1 MLHKT
6 LYLAILFFSLT
17 VAATAQDADFDG
29 VLDAVD
35 LCPNTADSTNTDTD
49 GDGVGDVCDLDD
61 DNDGILDSNECEIA
75 IPNFSF
81 ENGLADW
88 TVESTD
94 GTVNNSITISPAND
108 GPFPGAENTNYVDIE
123 AYNETITLSTSNAVG
138 IYEESAYVLSISL
151 GDLPY
156 PLGSTAPPGFYEDG
170 LIRIEMGYGI
180 NNDNYTPLPVT
191 ILGSSQDIDGPTET
205 VQGWNEFNLYF
216 NIDDPAII
224 GQGILFRIYH
234 TGIGGSAIGL
244 AVDNVRLARDSDN
257 DGLSNCIDLDSDDPT
272 NSSGCYDTT
281 EAGHIPNGTGNLT
294 GTGVDPS
301 NGLVTGF
308 TTGYTGN
315 TQEVLFAGVYDVC
328 ALNYNDNDGDNV
340 LDKDD
345 LDDDNDGIYDLN
357 ECSIP
362 ISNYSFENNG
372 AGDPITDWSLTD
384 ATNNIAWGIEVP
396 AITNYNNIP
405 DGNSIAFINGSG
417 TITLNI
423 PGAAFEIGDYITSLS
438 IGDGMET
445 TNVFSN
451 DGQSI
456 IEIGFDN
463 GTGFQ
468 QIGERIVEAH
478 ETLNGIWTEIVF
490 STNIPLGSPAIGEGI
505 IVQITH
511 IENQDL
517 NQRGGDYDLVQVR
530 QDRNANG
537 IPDCFEDDIDND
549 GCADVI
555 EAGHTDGGGG
565 ILANSSSNADG
576 TVTPIGTGYTGI
588 NQAVLSSNINI
599 CTEDLDFDND
609 GEDDI
614 VDLDDDNDGILDRYE
629 CEIPVPNFS
638 FETDNLPADPIQNW
652 QVVTGTNYGIE
663 TIDGTNFTAA
673 QEGNSFGFINGDG
686 SIQLNEVWA
695 TYDREATYI
704 LEFSIGD
711 PIPFA
716 PQFSNDSQTIVE
728 LGYTDGTNFTTL
740 ATRTVQSYE
749 TTNGEW
755 SRFFITIP
763 MTAPTPLTPGSPG
776 FGEGISIR
784 ITHDDTSFNNTS
796 QTTFDNFILKIDT
809 DGDGEPDCTD
819 LDSDDDGCFDVVE
832 AGHTDAGSGVLGTAV
847 DGNGLVTGTAT
858 GYTGPR
864 HQMWDDASN
873 ISCNPLDTDGDLVE
887 DGNYFR
893 YDASN
898 TLQTNIDEDDDND
911 GILDVDE
918 DCELINTAFLRQ
930 PWNFEIPTNN
940 FLLGGTDTPF
950 TSVVDYW
957 YNETGAGDAF
967 VHLANADNFF
977 GPNPNPYSV
986 NYATDGTLLEDFP
999 EPDGAY
1005 DAFLALHGDVTIT
1018 QTESRITLEEGSYIL
1033 TLAVGDGLDY
1043 QNQFR
1048 NDGTSF
1054 IEIGYANAT
1063 NNFNPLG
1070 FDLTIL
1076 PEETPNGTWTDFSI
1090 SYTIPA
1096 GSPAIGNDIR
1106 IQITHTIDVNLNQQ
1120 AGNYD
1125 HFRISR
1131 DTDGDLIPDC
1141 LDFDSDNDGCPDSIE
1156 NGYVDDDRD
1165 GVLGTGAA
1173 TVDGNGLVTSEV
1185 GYTTFP
1191 LNAGVRIVSEPA
1203 VIDTGLTDPTE
1214 ACEGS
1219 DAVFTVIATRNG
1231 TNTTI
1236 IYEWYESTDGGTTFT
1251 LLAEDATYIGT
1262 TTTELTIAGVTAGLD
1277 GNLYRVRV
1285 MGDDNLCY
1293 EESIATLNVT
1303 AGPTP
1308 ITPVATTASIC
1319 EGEDAEFTITGT
1331 PGDIITYSL
1340 DGGTMPISVTLDA
1353 TGIATITETTT
1364 TADVTMEISSIESGT
1379 CTLNLVPVTS
1389 ATVTVNTIPTLDPAT
1404 TATCSTDLATY
1415 DVAVVVNA
1423 GNITNTSEG
1432 VLTGNTITGITAG
1445 NDITITVDNN
1455 GCIRDLNIT
1464 APDCSCPVIDIPV
1477 NANNPSICFGTA
1489 TPDLSVDL
1497 GTNGDAINWYD
1508 ASTAGTLLNTGTTY
1522 TTGETAVG
1530 TYTYYAE
1537 AIETVSGC
1545 TSNRIPV
1552 TLTINS
1558 MPVADT
1564 STDINQCVPYTLPVL
1579 SADNFYYTGPNGS
1592 GTNLLEG
1599 SNITSTQTIYIYSE
1613 SGTTPNCFDESS
1625 FEVTINETPVV
1636 NIISATCSADLNT
1649 YTVQFSNSIA
1659 TAALTTSAGTISGN
1673 SIIDIPSNIGS
1684 VTITADNNGCIA
1696 TSTTLA
1702 PDCSCPIIDDAVNPI
1717 DVNTCEG
1724 NPNGSLQ
1731 VSLGSNGD
1739 TINWY
1744 TTATG
1749 GTSVANGLSF
1759 TPTDTAIGTY
1769 TYYAEASE
1777 AVNGCISSN
1786 RIPVTLTI
1794 EPIPVAD
1801 TLNDVEGCEFFVLP
1815 NLSNNNN
1822 YYTGANGTGQLL
1834 TAGSQVSQDQTIYIF
1849 AQSPNNQDCSS
1860 ESQFEVTIL
1869 EEPIIDLPYE
1879 VSICSST
1886 NGIAASVPIGVD
1898 LGPNY
1903 IYDWTPNNDTNGDGI
1918 EEAIFNV
1925 SQAGEYSLRI
1935 FTIGNTINCGGSL
1948 EYIVN
1953 VTEAPLPQD
1962 IEIEIT
1968 SEGYELNSGNRVRAI
1983 INNDIF
1989 AYTNFE
1995 YSLDDPDGPYQTD
2008 NFFQNVVGGLHTI
2021 FVRSIGNCGAT
2032 LESDPFLI
2040 VNYPTYFS
2048 PNGDGSNDTWF
2059 PLGLADPNL
2068 TTNVVAEIYDR
2079 HGKLVHYLDPFGTG
2093 WDGTYNGES
2102 LPESDYWFV
2111 IEYIDAINNNRSIQ
2125 FKGHFSLIR

>member
-1 MLHKT
+1 MLHRT
-6 LYLAILFFSLT
+6 LYLAILFFSFSFIA
-17 VAATAQDADFDG
+17 VAQDADFDG
-29 VLDAVD
+29 VLDGVD
-35 LCPNTADSTNTDTD
+35 FCPNTADPSNADSD

-61 DNDGILDSNECEIA
+61 DNDGILDFYDCEIP
-75 IPNFSF
+75 IPNYSF
-81 ENGLADW
+81 ESPTYYSFPDGWDYSPTLYTLGQGIAGTHNIEPTTNYPIAPEQNQFLYIN
-88 TVESTD
+88 SD
-94 GTVNNSITISPAND
+94 GTDPVVS
-108 GPFPGAENTNYVDIE
+108 
-123 AYNETITLSTSNAVG
+123 ITLSNHIG
-138 IYEESAYVLSISL
+138 IFAPGSYILTLNIGDGLSSTNRYRNDGISTIELGYGNDPASFTPINSLIEDGTNTLDGTFNEFSFTTVLNL
-151 GDLPY
+151 GD
-156 PLGSTAPPGFYEDG
+156 
-170 LIRIEMGYGI
+170 
-180 NNDNYTPLPVT
+180 
-191 ILGSSQDIDGPTET
+191 
-205 VQGWNEFNLYF
+205 
-216 NIDDPAII
+216 PAI
-224 GQGILFRIYH
+224 GQGILIRITHEAQPNAVAGNYDNIRLVRD
-234 TGIGGSAIGL
+234 TDGDGISDCLEIDA
-244 AVDNVRLARDSDN
+244 DN
-257 DGLSNCIDLDSDDPT
+257 DGCFDAI
-272 NSSGCYDTT
+272 
-281 EAGHIPNGTGNLT
+281 EAGHLANASGELNNSGLNADGTVIPLGTGY
-294 GTGVDPS
+294 S
-301 NGLVTGF
+301 
-308 TTGYTGN
+308 GN
-315 TQEVLFAGVYDVC
+315 TQEVIDDS
-328 ALNYNDNDGDNV
+328 LNSCDPTYNDNDSDGV
-340 LDKDD
+340 LNNLD
-345 LDDDNDGIYDLN
+345 LDDDNDGIRDEY
-357 ECSIP
+357 ECEIP
-362 ISNYSFENNG
+362 IENHSFEADLPGSSPQTGWIFNSTSG
-372 AGDPITDWSLTD
+372 AGIEEIISPPNVDPNFFT
-384 ATNNIAWGIEVP
+384 A
-396 AITNYNNIP
+396 P
-405 DGNSIAFINGSG
+405 DGNQLAFINGTG
-417 TITLNI
+417 TILLSEVY
-423 PGAAFEIGDYITSLS
+423 ASYEISNYILS
-438 IGDGMET
+438 VYIGDGINES
-445 TNVFSN
+445 NPFRN

-456 IEIGFDN
+456 IELGYLDGIGN
-463 GTGFQ
+463 FQ
-468 QIGERIVEAH
+468 TIPGGNRIVEGY
-478 ETLNGIWTEIVF
+478 ETPPGIWMNFDLNV
-490 STNIPLGSPAIGEGI
+490 NIPLGSPALGNGI
-505 IVQITH
+505 VVRITH
-511 IENQDL
+511 TENGIL
-517 NQRGGDYDLVQVR
+517 NQRAGNYDNIRIVK
-530 QDRNANG
+530 DADNDG
-537 IPDCFEDDIDND
+537 ISNCFDTDSDND
-549 GCADVI
+549 GCPDVE
-555 EAGHTDGGGG
+555 EAGHANGGTDTLAGG
-565 ILANSSSNADG
+565 AVDADG
-576 TVTPIGTGYTGI
+576 LITGYATGYSGPT
-588 NQAVLSSNINI
+588 NAVFNNL
-599 CTEDLDFDND
+599 LDTCNPIDTDND
-609 GEDDI
+609 GLANDDGYTQNLPANNDDF
-614 VDLDDDNDGILDRYE
+614 DLLDKDNDNDGITDIEEGCNLTTVGLMREAYAFE
-629 CEIPVPNFS
+629 VPLNNFIYDPGAGNDTPS
-638 FETDNLPADPIQNW
+638 NQGNPLMGTRSPDFWLPSDFSVVGTSLVRVQDYIDPATTLPYSPNYYAD
-652 QVVTGTNYGIE
+652 GSGIS
-663 TIDGTNFTAA
+663 DDPTAA
-673 QEGNSFGFINGDG
+673 SGDATRYDNDSFVFINGTA
-686 SIQLNEVWA
+686 SITQ
-695 TYDREATYI
+695 DR
-704 LEFSIGD
+704 F
-711 PIPFA
+711 
-716 PQFSNDSQTIVE
+716 
-728 LGYTDGTNFTTL
+728 
-740 ATRTVQSYE
+740 
-749 TTNGEW
+749 
-755 SRFFITIP
+755 
-763 MTAPTPLTPGSPG
+763 
-776 FGEGISIR
+776 
-784 ITHDDTSFNNTS
+784 
-796 QTTFDNFILKIDT
+796 
-809 DGDGEPDCTD
+809 
-819 LDSDDDGCFDVVE
+819 
-832 AGHTDAGSGVLGTAV
+832 
-847 DGNGLVTGTAT
+847 
-858 GYTGPR
+858 
-864 HQMWDDASN
+864 
-873 ISCNPLDTDGDLVE
+873 
-887 DGNYFR
+887 
-893 YDASN
+893 
-898 TLQTNIDEDDDND
+898 
-911 GILDVDE
+911 
-918 DCELINTAFLRQ
+918 
-930 PWNFEIPTNN
+930 
-940 FLLGGTDTPF
+940 
-950 TSVVDYW
+950 
-957 YNETGAGDAF
+957 
-967 VHLANADNFF
+967 
-977 GPNPNPYSV
+977 
-986 NYATDGTLLEDFP
+986 
-999 EPDGAY
+999 AY
-1005 DAFLALHGDVTIT
+1005 DLSNRVPTIIEGGYIVTV
-1018 QTESRITLEEGSYIL
+1018 S
-1033 TLAVGDGLDY
+1033 VGDGLDIEDR
-1043 QNQFR
+1043 FR
-1048 NDGTSF
+1048 NDGTSLL
-1054 IEIGYANAT
+1054 EAGYDDGS
-1063 NNFNPLG
+1063 G
-1070 FDLTIL
+1070 FTVLSSRTVTPD
-1076 PEETPNGTWTDFSI
+1076 ETPNGTWTDI
-1090 SYTIPA
+1090 SYNVPIPA
-1096 GSPAIGNDIR
+1096 GSPAIGELLLLR
-1106 IQITHTIDVNLNQQ
+1106 ITHTINVANNQE

-1125 HFRISR
+1125 NIRINF
-1131 DTDGDLIPDC
+1131 DYDNDGIPDC
-1141 LDFDSDNDGCPDSIE
+1141 NDSDSDNDGCPDATE
-1156 NGYVDDDRD
+1156 AGFTNDDNDDFVGNGVPAID
-1165 GVLGTGAA
+1165 GDGLVLGT
-1173 TVDGNGLVTSEV
+1173 D
-1185 GYTTFP
+1185 GYTTP
-1191 LNAGVRIVSEPA
+1191 VSPNVRSYSEPA
-1203 VIDTGLTDPTE
+1203 VIDTGLTNPNE

-1219 DAVFTVIATRNG
+1219 DAVFTVIATRDG

-1251 LLAEDATYIGT
+1251 LLVEDATYIGT
-1262 TTTELTIAGVTAGLD
+1262 TTTELTIAGVTTGLD

-1340 DGGTMPISVTLDA
+1340 DGGTTSVSVTLDA

-1404 TATCSTDLATY
+1404 TATCSADLATY

-1477 NANNPSICFGTA
+1477 NANNQSICFGTA

-1599 SNITSTQTIYIYSE
+1599 SDITSTQTIYIYSE

-1625 FEVTINETPVV
+1625 FEVTINETPVL
-1636 NIISATCSADLNT
+1636 NLLSATCSADLNT
-1649 YTVQFSNSIA
+1649 YSVTFSNSIP
-1659 TAALTTSAGTISGN
+1659 TAILTSNAGTVSGN
-1673 SIIDIPSNIGS
+1673 SVINIPSNTPF
-1684 VTITADNNGCIA
+1684 VTITANNNGC
-1696 TSTTLA
+1696 SPTLTVQA
-1702 PDCSCPIIDDAVNPI
+1702 PDCSCPIIDDATNPI
-1717 DVNTCEG
+1717 NVNTCEG
-1724 NPNGSLQ
+1724 SPSAELQ
-1731 VSLGSNGD
+1731 VSLGTNGD

-1749 GTSVANGLSF
+1749 GTSIANGLSF

-1834 TAGSQVSQDQTIYIF
+1834 TVGSQVSQDQTIYIF

-1879 VSICSST
+1879 VSICSNT

-1968 SEGYELNSGNRVRAI
+1968 SEGFELNSGNRVRAI

-2111 IEYIDAINNNRSIQ
+2111 IEYIDAIDNNRSIQ

>member
-1 MLHKT
+1 MLHRT
-6 LYLAILFFSLT
+6 IFLALLFLSFSFIT
-17 VAATAQDADFDG
+17 NAQDADFDG

-35 LCPNTADSTNTDTD
+35 LCPNTADPTNADSD

-61 DNDGILDSNECEIA
+61 DNDGILDSNECEISIPFSGFEANFTSAWDIINFNSYAFETPSAQQPTVTEGSQYLA
-75 IPNFSF
+75 INSYLETTQLTLDVPVGVYSEGSYILSVDIGDKIGTGPF
-81 ENGLADW
+81 EN
-88 TVESTD
+88 D
-94 GTVNNSITISPAND
+94 GITTIQLGYGND
-108 GPFPGAENTNYVDIE
+108 AASFTAIPGAEQIINGPTDT
-123 AYNETITLSTSNAVG
+123 TIPGWTTFSFSYLVSAAPVLGEG
-138 IYEESAYVLSISL
+138 I
-151 GDLPY
+151 
-156 PLGSTAPPGFYEDG
+156 
-170 LIRIEMGYGI
+170 LIRILHEGI
-180 NNDNYTPLPVT
+180 AATD
-191 ILGSSQDIDGPTET
+191 
-205 VQGWNEFNLYF
+205 VQL
-216 NIDDPAII
+216 NIDNIR
-224 GQGILFRIYH
+224 L
-234 TGIGGSAIGL
+234 
-244 AVDNVRLARDSDN
+244 VRDTDN
-257 DGLSNCIDLDSDDPT
+257 DGLSDCVDLDSDDPT
-272 NSSGCYDTT
+272 NSSGCYDTA
-281 EAGHIPNGTGNLT
+281 EAGHIANGSGNLT
-294 GTGVDPS
+294 GTGVDPT

-308 TTGYTGN
+308 TAGYTGN
-315 TQEVLFAGVYDVC
+315 TQEVLFAGIYEACTLD
-328 ALNYNDNDGDNV
+328 YKDNDGDNV

-345 LDDDNDGIYDLN
+345 LDDDNDGIYDSN

-372 AGDPITDWSLTD
+372 VGDPITDWSLTD
-384 ATNNIAWGIEVP
+384 ATDNIAWGIEVP
-396 AITNYNNIP
+396 AISNYNNIP

-423 PGAAFEIGDYITSLS
+423 PGAAFEIGDYITSLE
-438 IGDGMET
+438 IGDGIET

-456 IEIGFDN
+456 IEIGFNN

-468 QIGERIVEAH
+468 TIGTRTVQAH

-490 STNIPLGSPAIGEGI
+490 STNIPVGSPAIGEAI
-505 IVQITH
+505 LIQITH
-511 IENQDL
+511 TENQDF
-517 NQRGGDYDLVQVR
+517 NQRGGDYDLLQVR
-530 QDRNANG
+530 QDRNSNG

-565 ILANSSSNADG
+565 ILANSGPNGDG

-588 NQAVLSSNINI
+588 NQAVLSNSINI

-638 FETDNLPADPIQNW
+638 FETDNLPADPIQSW

-716 PQFSNDSQTIVE
+716 PQFSNDSRTIVE
-728 LGYTDGTNFTTL
+728 LGYSNGTTFT
-740 ATRTVQSYE
+740 AFVAGDYTVESYE
-749 TTNGEW
+749 TPNGTW
-755 SRFFITIP
+755 SKFSISVPVT
-763 MTAPTPLTPGSPG
+763 TASAG
-776 FGEGISIR
+776 FGQGVSIR
-784 ITHDDTSFNNTS
+784 ITHDDTSLNNTS

-832 AGHTDAGSGVLGTAV
+832 AGHTDAGGGVLGTAV
-847 DGNGLVTGTAT
+847 DGNGLVTGAAT

-864 HQMWDDASN
+864 NQMWDNTNN
-873 ISCNPLDTDGDLVE
+873 ITCNPLDTDGDLIE

-893 YDASN
+893 YDAGN

-930 PWNFEIPTNN
+930 PWDFEIPTNN

-957 YNETGAGDAF
+957 YTETGAGDAF

-977 GPNPNPYSV
+977 GPNPDPYSV

-1018 QTESRITLEEGSYIL
+1018 QTESRITLEEGTYIL

-1043 QNQFR
+1043 EDQFR

-1054 IEIGYANAT
+1054 IEIGYADGA

-1070 FDLTIL
+1070 YDLTIS
-1076 PEETPNGTWTDFSI
+1076 PDETPNGTWIDFSI
-1090 SYTIPA
+1090 GYEIPA
-1096 GSPAIGNDIR
+1096 GSPAVGNDIR
-1106 IQITHTIDVNLNQQ
+1106 IRITHTIDVGLNQQ

-1141 LDFDSDNDGCPDSIE
+1141 LDSDSDDDGCPDSIE
-1156 NGYVDDDRD
+1156 AGYSDDDRD
-1165 GVLGTGAA
+1165 GVLGVGVP
-1173 TVDGNGLVTSEV
+1173 TVDINNGRVTSEA
-1185 GYTTFP
+1185 GYTNLP
-1191 LNAGVRIVSEPA
+1191 LNPGVRIVSLPA
-1203 VIDTGLTDPTE
+1203 VIDTQLTDPT
-1214 ACEGS
+1214 AVCEGE
-1219 DAVFTVIATRNG
+1219 DAVFTVLASRPAPNP
-1231 TNTTI
+1231 TI
-1236 IYEWYESTDGGTTFT
+1236 VYEWYESTDGGTTFV
-1251 LLAEDATYIGT
+1251 LLTEVAPYSGT
-1262 TTTELTIAGVTAGLD
+1262 ATTELTIAGVAIAQDTYQ
-1277 GNLYRVRV
+1277 YRVRV
-1285 MGDDNLCY
+1285 MGDDNLCF

-1303 AGPTP
+1303 TGPTA
-1308 ITPVATTASIC
+1308 ITPVAVAANIC
-1319 EGEDAEFTITGT
+1319 EGEDAEFIITST

-1340 DGGTMPISVTLDA
+1340 DGGTTNIPVTLDA
-1353 TGIATITETTT
+1353 TGIETITSAAATV
-1364 TADVTMEISSIESGT
+1364 DVTMEISSIESAT
-1379 CTLNLVPVTS
+1379 CTLNLVPTTS
-1389 ATVTVNTIPTLDPAT
+1389 ATVTVNTIPVLDIT
-1404 TATCSTDLATY
+1404 TQGVCSADLLTY
-1415 DVAVVVNA
+1415 DVDILLNV
-1423 GNITNTSEG
+1423 GNITAVSEG
-1432 VLTGNTITGITAG
+1432 TLTGNTVTGIIAG
-1445 NDITITVDNN
+1445 NDLVITVDNN
-1455 GCIRDLNIT
+1455 GCIRDLTLT
-1464 APDCSCPVIDIPV
+1464 APDCSCPIIDNPINP
-1477 NANNPSICFGTA
+1477 NNPSICFGA
-1489 TPDLSVDL
+1489 VTPDVSVDL

-1508 ASTAGTLLNTGTTY
+1508 ASTVGTLLGNGTTY

-1537 AIETVSGC
+1537 TVETASGC

-1552 TLTINS
+1552 TLVINP
-1558 MPVADT
+1558 MPIADT
-1564 STDINQCVPYTLPVL
+1564 SLDINECALYTLPAL
-1579 SADNFYYTGPNGS
+1579 SAENFYYTGANAT
-1592 GTNLLEG
+1592 GTNLAEG
-1599 SNITSTQTIYIYSE
+1599 SDITTTQTVYIYSE
-1613 SGTTPNCFDESS
+1613 SGTTPNCFDENS
-1625 FEVTINETPVV
+1625 FLVTISETPVI
-1636 NIISATCSADLNT
+1636 NLLSANCSADLNT
-1649 YTVQFSNSIA
+1649 YSVQFSNSNT
-1659 TAALTTSAGTISGN
+1659 TAVITTSAGTVSGN
-1673 SIIDIPSNIGS
+1673 SVIDIPSTTGS
-1684 VTITADNNGCIA
+1684 ITITADNNGCIA
-1696 TSTTLA
+1696 TLTVIA
-1702 PDCSCPIIDDAVNPI
+1702 PDCSCPIIDDATSPI
-1717 DVNTCEG
+1717 NAYTCEG
-1724 NPNGSLQ
+1724 SPNASLQ
-1731 VSLGSNGD
+1731 VSLGTNGD
-1739 TINWY
+1739 TVNWY
-1744 TTATG
+1744 TTVTG
-1749 GTSVANGLSF
+1749 GTSIANGLTFS
-1759 TPTDTAIGTY
+1759 PTDSAIGTY
-1769 TYYAEASE
+1769 TYYAEASD
-1777 AVNGCISSN
+1777 NITGCISSN
-1786 RIPVTLTI
+1786 RIPATLTI

-1801 TLNDVEGCEFFVLP
+1801 ILNDVEGCEFFVLP

-1834 TAGSQVSQDQTIYIF
+1834 AEGSQVNQNQAIYIF
-1849 AQSPNNQDCSS
+1849 AQSPNNQNCSS
-1860 ESQFEVTIL
+1860 ESEFEVTIL

-1879 VSICSST
+1879 VSICSNA
-1886 NGIAASVPIGVD
+1886 NGVTTSVPIGVD
-1898 LGPNY
+1898 LGTNY

-1925 SQAGEYSLRI
+1925 TQAGEYSLRI
-1935 FTIGNTINCGGSL
+1935 YTVGNTINCGGSL
-1948 EYIVN
+1948 EYVVN

-1995 YSLDDPDGPYQTD
+1995 YSLDNPDGPYQTD

-2021 FVRSIGNCGAT
+2021 FVRSIGSCGTT

-2079 HGKLVHYLDPFGTG
+2079 HGKLVHYLDIFGSG

-2111 IEYIDAINNNRSIQ
+2111 IEYTDAIDDNRNIQ